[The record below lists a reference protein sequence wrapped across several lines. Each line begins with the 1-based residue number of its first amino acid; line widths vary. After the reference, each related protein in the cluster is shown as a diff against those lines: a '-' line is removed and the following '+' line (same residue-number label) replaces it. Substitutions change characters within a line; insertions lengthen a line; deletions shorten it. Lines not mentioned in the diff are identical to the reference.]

1 MTKFYSLILAV
12 FITLSS
18 IIPSSAQEGSLSAK
32 DSLRLKNVPEFPL
45 PDQYYQNKLPL
56 PAAVDNSTQPYFRG
70 IYWQS
75 GCSCGQASSEGYA
88 FTYEMDRVRNLDA
101 TQNEN
106 RYPYSFTY
114 NFLNIGNSV
123 CGASWLESMD
133 IIREAGIPNVV
144 TNNNVMTDG
153 PMNKWLTGYDKYY
166 AAMQNRINN
175 VYAIHVGTP
184 EGLEVLKQW
193 LHNHL
198 EGSTVG
204 GVAFFYAN
212 HDNYPP
218 EVPAGTPEAGKH
230 IITGFSNTSH
240 SMTIVGYNDNVRYDY
255 NNDGQFTNNL
265 DITGD
270 GIVDMRDWEIG
281 ALKIANSYAG
291 SIAGGPFNWADQGFC
306 YVMYRILPYHNG
318 PGIWDKAAYVANVKP
333 NYEPLLTAKINL
345 TYDCRDKIKVSVGV
359 STNLAATVPDYVEDF
374 PHFRYQGNNLY
385 MQGGSTE
392 ADKSIEFGLDISE
405 LLNYIQPGQSAK
417 YFLLIDEKDAA
428 GSFTGEVQSFSVID
442 YAGGG
447 ITYNSPQTNVP
458 IQNNSTT
465 ILSVPLSMNFSKV
478 NITDDTIPKAS
489 LNTYYTAQLHAVG
502 GSQPFQWHPMFNY
515 KITQQANTFIPITG
529 VVLPNTKLNATIPFE
544 FPFYGKKY
552 TAGTASSFG
561 SLLFEYEDG
570 NVPYDRDYSVL
581 MRYFKAIAPFFGS
594 FSATTV
600 RYEGS
605 AGYAKFYWN
614 GTYSNSTLDFMITL
628 FPDGTIYLD
637 YGNST
642 TPADWEWQAGI
653 SRGDQISYQEFAFSG
668 VSFPSNTR
676 IILQPRPFPTGLSI
690 NSSGLISG
698 VITEPFD
705 NDSIF
710 VKVIDN
716 NWLYA
721 EKGFLFA
728 NSGFLFSNY
737 TLSTPNNTVPEVG
750 EQVSLGLTLTNSG
763 ESNVSAIQLRASDI
777 DPNYSLIDSLEY
789 INNLNLGQSQTVP
802 AAFIIKINEG
812 LEDNTVV
819 AIAVEAVS
827 SLMSAYD
834 TIYFIVR
841 APSLIVTDLIYTD
854 AVDSVF
860 NPGDSGELQILYT
873 NNGGSDISSALATI
887 LPASNYLSVNS
898 VLANSQSLVPVGGSF
913 PVTLSVTADPSTPN
927 GTLVTL
933 PTIVTGALSFEQN
946 LDVTVGIGLTIE
958 TWEPGDTLALPWT
971 YTGDSLWFADSTH
984 SAEGSWSM
992 RSGTITHSQSTS
1004 INIVAT
1010 VAINGYI
1017 KFHKMI
1023 SSESGYDFLK
1033 FYIDSVELGSWSGA
1047 IDWAQH
1053 AFPVQAGLHIFQW
1066 KYLKDVSVNTGLDAA
1081 FIDNIIFPASDFSL
1095 PELTLSTQLIEK
1107 ELVPDTLD
1115 TDTFLL
1121 YNTGGG
1127 LLNFTATIDN
1137 ASLTPAA
1144 SKSFLN
1150 LKNITGSTLTSSPSE
1165 ITTGM
1170 PMQLDLAI
1178 YNGTTDNEWLKELII
1193 NFPLGVKLDSV
1204 TNFIGGSGGPMEWN
1218 GSLGNGNDV
1227 SWFGEDTTTG
1237 YGVVRNGETAHAT
1250 LYLSFDTAIQNS
1262 VILFYTIKGEVYG
1275 AVPHEVQDVLIL
1287 TNHGKNDTWLTISQ
1301 AAGSAFSDCEAAI
1314 MLHFNTY
1321 SIPLG
1326 EYACTMTVESAFD
1339 TSIVD
1344 IKLKVAYPP
1353 VISMT
1358 EYRNEALIY
1367 PNPCS
1372 SSFTIE
1378 LPGNQTLRM
1387 ELFTSEGRLVKADR
1401 LSEKTSSVNT
1411 DGLTEGLYY
1420 LILTGDKIRWVEKII
1435 ITK

>member
-1 MTKFYSLILAV
+1 MIKFYSLLLAV
-12 FITLSS
+12 FISLLS
-18 IIPSSAQEGSLSAK
+18 IQSSLAQEVTLSAK
-32 DSLRLKNVPEFPL
+32 DSVRLKNVPELPL

-56 PAAVDNSTQPYFRG
+56 PASVDNSIQPYFRG

-88 FTYEMDRVRNLDA
+88 FTYEIDRVRNLDA

-114 NFLNIGNSV
+114 NFLNIGNTV

-198 EGSTVG
+198 DGSPVG

-212 HDNYPP
+212 HENYPP

-255 NNDGQFTNNL
+255 NNDGQYTNNL

-291 SIAGGPFNWADQGFC
+291 SIAGGPINWADQGFC

-318 PGIWDKAAYVANVKP
+318 PGIWDKAAYVANVKES
-333 NYEPLLTAKINL
+333 YEPMLTAKVSL
-345 TYDCRDKIKVSVGV
+345 THNSRDKIKVSVGV

-374 PHFRYQGNNLY
+374 PHFRYQGSNLY

-392 ADKSIEFGLDISE
+392 ADKSIEFGLDLSE
-405 LLNYIQPGQSAK
+405 LLNYVQPGQSAR
-417 YFLLIDEKDAA
+417 YFLIIDEKDAA
-428 GSFTGEVQSFSVID
+428 GSFDGTVQSFSVID
-442 YAGGG
+442 YVSGG
-447 ITYNSPQTNVP
+447 ISYTSSQTNVP
-458 IQNNSTT
+458 IVNNGSTM
-465 ILSVPLSMNFSKV
+465 LSVPLSVNYSKIT
-478 NITDDTIPKAS
+478 ITDDTIPKAS

-502 GSQPFQWHPMFNY
+502 GTQPNQWHPMFNY
-515 KITQQANTFIPITG
+515 KIIQQANTFVPITG
-529 VVLPNTKLNATIPFE
+529 TVLANTKKNATIPFE

-552 TAGTASSFG
+552 TVGTASSYG
-561 SLLFEYEDG
+561 SFLFEYEDG

-600 RYEGS
+600 RYEGTS
-605 AGYAKFYWN
+605 GFAKYYWN
-614 GTYSNSTLDFMITL
+614 GTYNNTTLEFMITL

-637 YGNST
+637 YGNSL
-642 TPADWEWQAGI
+642 TPGDWEWQAGI
-653 SRGDQISYQEFAFSG
+653 SRGDQISYQEFPFSG
-668 VSFPSNTR
+668 INFPANTR
-676 IILQPRPFPTGLSI
+676 IILQPRPFPAGLSI
-690 NSSGLISG
+690 NNDGLLSG

-716 NWLYA
+716 NWIFA

-737 TLSTPNNTVPEVG
+737 TLTTPNNTVPEVG
-750 EQVSLGLTLTNSG
+750 EQVALGLTITNAG
-763 ESNVSAIQLRASDI
+763 ESNLNLVQLKISDI

-789 INNLNLGQSQTVP
+789 LNNLNLGQSQVVP
-802 AAFIIKINEG
+802 SAFVIKINEG
-812 LEDNTVV
+812 LPDNTVIS
-819 AIAVEAVS
+819 IAVEAVS
-827 SLMSAYD
+827 SLVSAYD
-834 TIYFIVR
+834 TIQYIVR
-841 APSLIVTDLIYTD
+841 APSLIISNVYYTD
-854 AVDSVF
+854 AVDSIF
-860 NPGDSGELQILYT
+860 NPGDSGELQIVYT
-873 NNGGSDISSALATI
+873 NSGGSDLSSAVATI
-887 LPASNYLSVNS
+887 LPPSGFLSVTN
-898 VLANSQSLVPVGGSF
+898 VLSNTQAVVPIGGSF
-913 PVTLSVTADPSTPN
+913 PVNISVTADPATPN
-927 GTLVTL
+927 GTLVTI
-933 PTIVTGALSFEQN
+933 PSIVTGALGFEQSI
-946 LDVTVGIGLTIE
+946 DVTAGIGLTIE
-958 TWEPGDTLALPWT
+958 TWEPGDTLMLPWT
-971 YTGDSLWFADSTH
+971 YSGDSLWFADSTH
-984 SAEGSWSM
+984 AFDGAWSM
-992 RSGTITHSQSTS
+992 RSGTITHNQSTS
-1004 INIVAT
+1004 LNIIAT

-1047 IDWAQH
+1047 IDWMQH
-1053 AFPVQAGLHIFQW
+1053 SFPVQAGLHVFQW

-1095 PELTLSTQLIEK
+1095 PELTLSSQLIEK
-1107 ELVPDTLD
+1107 ELVPDTLA

-1137 ASLTPAA
+1137 ASLTPAG
-1144 SKSFLN
+1144 SKSFTMQ
-1150 LKNITGSTLTSSPSE
+1150 KNISGSTLISSPSE
-1165 ITTGM
+1165 IHTGM
-1170 PMQLDLAI
+1170 PTRLDLSIFNA
-1178 YNGTTDNEWLKELII
+1178 TTDNEWIEELII

-1204 TNFIGGSGGPMEWN
+1204 SDFTGGSGGPMVWD

-1237 YGVVRNGETAHAT
+1237 YGVLRTGETAHAS

-1275 AVPHEVQDVLIL
+1275 AAPHEVQDVLIL
-1287 TNHGKNDTWLTISQ
+1287 TNLGKNETWLSLSQ
-1301 AAGSAFSDCEAAI
+1301 ATGSVYSDCEAAVL
-1314 MLHFNTY
+1314 LHFNTY

-1326 EYACTMTVESAFD
+1326 EYTCTMAFESAFD
-1339 TSIVD
+1339 TSYVD

-1372 SSFTIE
+1372 SSFTIA
-1378 LPGNQTLRM
+1378 LPGDQSLQM
-1387 ELFTSEGRLVKADR
+1387 ELFTSEGRLVKSGR
-1401 LSEKTSSVNT
+1401 LSSKTSSINT
-1411 DGLTEGLYY
+1411 DGMTDGIYY
-1420 LILTGDKIRWVEKII
+1420 LILTGEKVRWIEKII